1 MGIPIKV
8 PQGRVRG
15 LKWRAQALPE
25 EAAAADVGR
34 TVALLFG
41 ELAGGELPRLVL
53 PPGEGGEVKGE
64 NEDEEGEGDPCANG
78 GAGGAG
84 GGGDAPA
91 AKRRRGTI
99 E

>member
-1 MGIPIKV
+1 MEV

-34 TVALLFG
+34 TVALLFDEG
-41 ELAGGELPRLVL
+41 DELPRLVL
-53 PPGEGGEVKGE
+53 PPGEGGEGE
-64 NEDEEGEGDPCANG
+64 GGNEDEEGEGDPSANG

-84 GGGDAPA
+84 GGADAPA